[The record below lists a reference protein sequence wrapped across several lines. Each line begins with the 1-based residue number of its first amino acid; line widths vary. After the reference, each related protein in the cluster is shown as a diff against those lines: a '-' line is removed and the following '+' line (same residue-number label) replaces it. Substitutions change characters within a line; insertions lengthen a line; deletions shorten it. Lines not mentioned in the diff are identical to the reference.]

1 VETLGDIFL
10 VPEEFDLPN
19 VSLKRYINLNAPF
32 YPKFSMET
40 MYFCLDSFGL
50 TRDIHLKELSMGQ
63 KKKVYM
69 CFALATNA
77 SLLLM
82 DEPTNG
88 LDIPS
93 KSHFRQL
100 ISSMATEEKT
110 IVISTHQVR
119 DLSDLLDHIV
129 MMCRNEVLL
138 NQSVEQIT
146 DRLLFEERTV
156 TDAMTDVLYS
166 QPSALG
172 RSTIRVNVEK
182 EANKINLEALFQ
194 AMLSEKEKIQSL
206 FIEK

>member
-1 VETLGDIFL
+1 
-10 VPEEFDLPN
+10 
-19 VSLKRYINLNAPF
+19 
-32 YPKFSMET
+32 
-40 MYFCLDSFGL
+40 
-50 TRDIHLKELSMGQ
+50 
-63 KKKVYM
+63 
-69 CFALATNA
+69 
-77 SLLLM
+77 M